1 MDKYQFTGNRITI
14 KDYYF
19 TRVIYIFINILQSLI
34 SKTMKKASY
43 PTPLIFSVSVI
54 LLFLCSPCLR
64 GQETGKPSM
73 MLPDSVNKIVSVSC
87 VPCHTDKGGL
97 MPKSRLNFSSWTQ
110 YSAAK
115 QKEKADLMD
124 SVLEK
129 DKMPPKEA
137 REKRPEIIPTKE
149 QKEII
154 KRWAES
160 LKTIK

>member
-1 MDKYQFTGNRITI
+1 
-14 KDYYF
+14 
-19 TRVIYIFINILQSLI
+19 
-34 SKTMKKASY
+34 MKKVFY
-43 PTPLIFSVSVI
+43 KTTLIFNISVFV
-54 LLFLCSPCLR
+54 LFLCSPCLR
-64 GQETGKPSM
+64 GQEAGKSSPV
-73 MLPDSVNKIVSVSC
+73 LPDSVNKIVSVSC

-97 MPKSRLNFSSWTQ
+97 MSKARLNFSSWTQ
-110 YSAAK
+110 YSVAK

-124 SVLEK
+124 SVLQK

-160 LKTIK
+160 LKTN